1 MLLRENVIQLQIR
14 LSRGILMGKILIT
27 IFIVFTQFISFAW
40 SQEQEIL
47 VQHKLV
53 MQTQDMKLVL
63 KKTEADIKAFAEN
76 FTVHLDKNSK
86 VVSPQR
92 VSGSTLEPVLN
103 VSIKKCVFIFCQ
115 TIDLDVAFKLTV
127 LDGQPAAHCARNY
140 LLVVD
145 FQRSSSMLSDLYQS
159 MNTLICINKT
169 AAGYETSLQ
178 IALMHA
184 ENYSSGIVQKNAF
197 DLISLQPAAILE
209 SFIKVMKLNG
219 VTQIQLIQ

>member
-14 LSRGILMGKILIT
+14 LSQGILMGKILIT

-86 VVSPQR
+86 VVSPQM

-115 TIDLDVAFKLTV
+115 TITT
-127 LDGQPAAHCARNY
+127 P
-140 LLVVD
+140 
-145 FQRSSSMLSDLYQS
+145 S
-159 MNTLICINKT
+159 
-169 AAGYETSLQ
+169 
-178 IALMHA
+178 
-184 ENYSSGIVQKNAF
+184 
-197 DLISLQPAAILE
+197 
-209 SFIKVMKLNG
+209 
-219 VTQIQLIQ
+219 